1 MKIYGNQSSLQD
13 VLLFMSLYVEP
24 PRSLRVCRRDTAE
37 HHLKKPSG
45 IRQQPINDHDVTCE
59 FLRLEVFRL

>member
-1 MKIYGNQSSLQD
+1 
-13 VLLFMSLYVEP
+13 MSLYVEP

-59 FLRLEVFRL
+59 FLRRLEVFRL

>member
-1 MKIYGNQSSLQD
+1 MKIHGNQSSSQD

-24 PRSLRVCRRDTAE
+24 LRSVRECRRDTAE
-37 HHLKKPSG
+37 HHLKKPSR
-45 IRQQPINDHDVTCE
+45 IRQQPLNDHDVTCE